1 MKVSSTNSTILYSF
15 ENNINKRSNVFK
27 DSILIDKTT
36 TISFGILRGET
47 LEKIGS
53 KTFLI
58 NFKTNFKVVSISI
71 DNNFLFDYN
80 TGIYVKGPRAWLDT
94 VAEHYRNTNWER
106 KWEKEHFIEVFNED
120 GERIISNNG
129 ELKNIW
135 RYDKILP

>member
-1 MKVSSTNSTILYSF
+1 MNKYFLTIFVSLSIFSSVRILFFSHKPGFYDNPFYLKVSSTNSTILYSF

-27 DSILIDKTT
+27 DSILVDKTT
-36 TISFGILRGET
+36 TISFGVLRGDT

-80 TGIYVKGPRAWLDT
+80 TGIYVKGPRTGW
-94 VAEHYRNTNWER
+94 
-106 KWEKEHFIEVFNED
+106 
-120 GERIISNNG
+120 
-129 ELKNIW
+129 
-135 RYDKILP
+135 IL